1 MLSTTLLTRGSIFLL
16 TGPYILGRVG
26 LHGLE
31 QPGKFATHLRVIVR
45 FPELPAFQ
53 KLTTYWRPF
62 HEVPHTFA
70 GGLNLGSAYV
80 NLGS

>member
-1 MLSTTLLTRGSIFLL
+1 MWAYTGWLNQGNLLSES
-16 TGPYILGRVG
+16 
-26 LHGLE
+26 E
-31 QPGKFATHLRVIVR
+31 KIVR

-62 HEVPHTFA
+62 HEVPHTLA
-70 GGLNLGSAYV
+70 GGLNPGSAYV